1 MTLQELLI
9 VGEQCEEMAEQIIIG
24 ERKLVGKSDR
34 LRLAA
39 EEVEKFKQF
48 DQLLEKIKN
57 CTAKQF
63 WVDFHKA
70 LDVLNSLEKELQN
83 KYVKNLHDAQT
94 KLKDVEDEIA
104 AIEDFDTIEQQTKE
118 KSDELKVVQLQF
130 VEKESAFNEFK
141 KCIPSM
147 QSTVKSMETE
157 VKRHEDKLKDIQ
169 KTIENMR
176 QSILNAAR
184 DNERNF
190 HESILNVSKSIE
202 SSEVRLE
209 ELGGVF
215 NDSSDKRDGINR
227 RREEMIPELR
237 ASEAKIRKLNE
248 DIRGFSQQ
256 GQDKAAIFNPKM
268 PEILQKMKSK
278 KFKKKVLGPAGMF
291 IKIRE
296 GCSEYALA
304 VEQAIGPH
312 MSTFLVSC
320 IEDQRELS
328 DLLRSCGREAEF
340 NIRIEVQQPKP
351 RFCGSSINKIN
362 GGMSAI
368 EAITVDDDDIFNF
381 IADRCRLDHVLLSPS
396 EDDVERNFVVLEQRS
411 RRRVFRDKI
420 SHVILK
426 DGATIR
432 YRDGNKAY
440 ESFKGHYRRALVG
453 DMAAAIEA
461 FQEQL
466 AYEQNRVTEIRR
478 EQLRIESD
486 LDRANQE
493 VKQVDNERQRITIQ
507 LRQDKRRKENLENE
521 LVSVQEAGR
530 IDTSPLEEEERDL
543 RSAIDD
549 YKFKISNA
557 KVELESSQKA
567 AKEAQIEKNRAQTQV
582 DQIKAA
588 LDVLNDRINKYLTQ
602 KQEIQKRVEKM
613 RRTVDEAER
622 GVRDTEVLVQDHQNK
637 LTEKRL
643 VAEDKTRKLLG
654 SAWDGNDLELDR
666 NDTFESLG
674 KKIANYDR
682 KLEEGK
688 QSVGLGQRSREQAYK
703 NLDNAREDYDSH
715 NKSLSLLR
723 EQLEGLKKDVK
734 SRKKKWKDTRERS
747 AGDVAAKFDYYL
759 NRKGSRYEKI

>member
-1 MTLQELLI
+1 MTWEELSI
-9 VGEQCEEMAEQIIIG
+9 VRSQCTEMEEQIAIG
-24 ERKLVGKSDR
+24 ERKLVGKADR
-34 LRLAA
+34 FRLAA

-48 DQLLEKIKN
+48 DELLGKIKM

-83 KYVKNLHDAQT
+83 KYVKNLHDAQA
-94 KLKDVEDEIA
+94 KLKDAEDEIT
-104 AIEDFDTIEQQTKE
+104 AIEDFDAIEQQTKE
-118 KSDELKVVQLQF
+118 KSDELKEAQLEF
-130 VEKESAFNEFK
+130 VEKESSFNEFK
-141 KCIPSM
+141 KCIPTM
-147 QSTVKSMETE
+147 QSTVKAMEMD
-157 VKRHEDKLKDIQ
+157 VKRNEDKLKDIQ

-190 HESILNVSKSIE
+190 HESILAISKSIE
-202 SSEVRLE
+202 SSEARLA

-215 NDSSDKRDGINR
+215 NDSSDKRDEINR
-227 RREEMIPELR
+227 RREDMIPEIR

-268 PEILQKMKSK
+268 PEILQKMKTK

-296 GCSEYALA
+296 GCGEYALA
-304 VEQAIGPH
+304 VEQAIGQH
-312 MSTFLVSC
+312 TSTFLVSC

-340 NIRIEVQQPKP
+340 NIRIELQQSKP
-351 RFCGSSINKIN
+351 RFSGSNINKIH

-368 EAITVDDDDIFNF
+368 EAITVEDDDIFNF

-396 EDDVERNFVVLEQRS
+396 EDDVERNFVVLDQRS
-411 RRRVFRDKI
+411 RRRIFRDKI

-440 ESFKGHYRRALVG
+440 ESFKGHYRKALVG

-461 FQEQL
+461 LQEQL
-466 AYEQNRVTEIRR
+466 AYEQNRITEIRR
-478 EQLRIESD
+478 EQMRIESD

-493 VKQVDNERQRITIQ
+493 VKQVETERQRITAQ
-507 LRQDKRRKENLENE
+507 LRQDKRRKENLEND
-521 LVSVQEAGR
+521 LASVQEAGR

-549 YKFKISNA
+549 YKFKMSNA
-557 KVELESSQKA
+557 KVELDSAQVA
-567 AKEAQIEKNRAQTQV
+567 AKEAQNEKNRTQTQV
-582 DQIKAA
+582 DKIKAA
-588 LDVLNDRINKYLTQ
+588 LDVLNDRINRYLEQ
-602 KQEIQKRVEKM
+602 KQEIQKRVEKA
-613 RRTVDEAER
+613 RRLVVEAER
-622 GVRDTEVLVQDHQNK
+622 GVRDTELIIQDHQNK
-637 LTEKRL
+637 LTDKRL
-643 VAEDKTRKLLG
+643 VAEEKTRKLLG
-654 SAWDGNDLELDR
+654 VEWDGNDLELDR

-688 QSVGLGQRSREQAYK
+688 QSVGLGQRSRDQAYK

-715 NKSLSLLR
+715 NHSLSVLK
-723 EQLEGLKKDVK
+723 EQLEGLAKDVK
-734 SRKKKWKDTRERS
+734 ARRKKWAFTRERS

-759 NRKGSRYEKI
+759 NKKGSRYEKF